1 VTQNGGFEC
10 FPSPHGR
17 FLYYTKDR
25 GRAGIWRMPADG
37 GHETEIPELRQVLRY
52 RYWSGTAA
60 GIYSLDDP
68 GTDAAPAALK
78 FFRFSNR
85 HVERVMSPAP
95 PPMGGIRGLAV
106 SPDGQQV
113 LWVRLSRRISQIL
126 LVEGFR

>member
-1 VTQNGGFEC
+1 M
-10 FPSPHGR
+10 FPVPGWPVSVLHEGSRPR
-17 FLYYTKDR
+17 RDLEN
-25 GRAGIWRMPADG
+25 AADG
-37 GHETEIPELRQVLRY
+37 GQETEVPELRQVLRY